1 MNGSSHFTKRTLR
14 TLTALAIDRKHI
26 HLLIICVL
34 IRGFSMAL
42 ERNLRDMVDNG
53 FVDILL
59 TSLNNSD
66 PLIAAQAI
74 KTVLAIAEDGKHPA

>member
-1 MNGSSHFTKRTLR
+1 
-14 TLTALAIDRKHI
+14 
-26 HLLIICVL
+26 
-34 IRGFSMAL
+34 MAL